1 MSLEAKTVYEFGP
14 FRLDVEQ
21 HSLFRDGQLIPL
33 TPKALGTL
41 LLLVEKKGHLVEKD
55 ELMKRVWPDTF
66 VESGS
71 LAFNI
76 SALRKALGDDRLNG
90 NRYIETVPKRG
101 YRFIAPVVR
110 PDLGASNAAIEE
122 KCPAAPPLAAPRQA
136 VSKVGNGCRIALA
149 GATLSVA
156 ILLVYLVGRPL
167 SPPGILGSIQLTHD
181 GRQKGL
187 LLADGL
193 TLYFNEATGNGPVIA
208 QVAISGGDTLRFPT
222 PFETCGAFDVS
233 ARRQE
238 MLLTG
243 APCGS
248 GPWPLWTQPRLG
260 GSPRRIGDVLAHGA
274 AWSPDGRAIAY
285 HREQGIYVVDADGS
299 RSHRIATFPA
309 HFGIPTT
316 GPRWSPDGKVLRFK
330 ASDSQSQLNS
340 LWEISPDGSNLHE
353 LFPGWRTTG
362 FLGNWTPDGK
372 YYVFSFSKD
381 RRSDIWA
388 TRGKLSPQLG
398 A

>member
-1 MSLEAKTVYEFGP
+1 
-14 FRLDVEQ
+14 
-21 HSLFRDGQLIPL
+21 
-33 TPKALGTL
+33 
-41 LLLVEKKGHLVEKD
+41 
-55 ELMKRVWPDTF
+55 MKRVWPDTF

-76 SALRKALGDDRLNG
+76 SALRKTLGDDRHNG

-110 PDLGASNAAIEE
+110 PDPGASNAVAEE

-136 VSKVGNGCRIALA
+136 VSKVGNGRRIALA

-208 QVAISGGDTLRFPT
+208 QVPISGGDTLRFPT

-243 APCGS
+243 APYGR
-248 GPWPLWTQPRLG
+248 GPWPLWTQSRLG
-260 GSPRRIGDVLAHGA
+260 GSPRRIGDVLAHGT

-285 HREQGIYVVDADGS
+285 HREQGIYLVDAEGTG
-299 RSHRIATFPA
+299 SHRIAAFPA
-309 HFGIPTT
+309 RFEPTS
-316 GPRWSPDGKVLRFK
+316 GPRLSPDGKVLRF
-330 ASDSQSQLNS
+330 ATQDTQAGLSSV
-340 LWEISPDGSNLHE
+340 WEIAADRSNVHDVL
-353 LFPGWRTTG
+353 PGWRSTED
-362 FLGNWTPDGK
+362 FLGNWTPDACSHW
-372 YYVFSFSKD
+372 VMSWC
-381 RRSDIWA
+381 RRDAAFQW
-388 TRGKLSPQLG
+388 TRNMRFR
-398 A
+398 